1 MMPDLDD
8 RGVGGRG
15 WLGHHLVNEVESPPA
30 HAHHHR
36 ACLHHVM
43 SVTATRGLG

>member
-15 WLGHHLVNEVESPPA
+15 WLGHHLVNEVESSPLPTSTTIE
-30 HAHHHR
+30 HAYI
-36 ACLHHVM
+36 
-43 SVTATRGLG
+43 T